1 MAEKKVCPTCG
12 QAIKEKKPGLILPV
26 IIGTVIWLLITIA
39 FNKYYF
45 AGSGFWDTMPAIH
58 LFFGVVLGITSG
70 LIIGFILRKNK

>member
-1 MAEKKVCPTCG
+1 MAGKKICPTCG
-12 QAIKEKKPGLILPV
+12 QAIKEKKRGLILPI

-58 LFFGVVLGITSG
+58 LFFGIVLGITNG
-70 LIIGFILRKNK
+70 LIVGLIMRKK